1 MRIFYDI
8 TTAIKNS
15 LESNE
20 VTKTVTLGDIT
31 DVDLSRQTIFPLA
44 HLVPNG
50 ATLNGNTVSLDIS
63 IIFADLVD
71 YSTEETKAQNDPFF
85 GNNNLQD
92 VLNTQMYVAN
102 LLAQELTRGSLWDSY
117 YQVISDPTL
126 EPFQDRYENNL
137 AGWVMSF
144 TVEVRN
150 TDISIC

>member
-8 TTAIKNS
+8 TTAIKNQ
-15 LESNE
+15 LEANE

-31 DVDLSRQTIFPLA
+31 DVDLNRQTIFPLA
-44 HLVPNG
+44 HMIPNQ

-92 VLNTQMYVAN
+92 VLNTQMYVAT
-102 LLAQELTRGSLWDSY
+102 LLAQELTRGDLWDSY
-117 YQVISDPTL
+117 YQVTTSPTL
-126 EPFQDRYENNL
+126 EPFLDRFENNL
-137 AGWVMSF
+137 AGWVMTFS
-144 TVEVRN
+144 VDVRN